1 MAKKEIRYLMQ
12 PLEVREVKDK
22 PATVE
27 GYAAVFDSDSL
38 DMGFVERIA
47 PNAFD
52 GVIERSD
59 VVALYN
65 HNETPGVLARCT
77 NGEGTL
83 HLEVDKKGLKCSFTM
98 PNTTL
103 GRDLTESCKRGDIK
117 GMSFAFTVEKDNWE
131 HDDDDNYRRTIVQI
145 NRLYDVS
152 LVVTPAYPATSVET
166 KGLDELKAKETLEK
180 HQQEE
185 AEQRKADD
193 ARKQELADY
202 FAKQNMR
209 IY

>member
-12 PLEVREVKDK
+12 PLEVREAKDK
-22 PATVE
+22 AATVE
-27 GYAAVFDSDSL
+27 GYAAVFNSDSV
-38 DMGFVERIA
+38 DMGFTERID
-47 PNAFD
+47 PKAFD

-65 HNETPGVLARCT
+65 HNETPGVLARST

-83 HLEVDKKGLKCSFTM
+83 HLEVDDHGLRCSFQM
-98 PNTTL
+98 PDTTL

-117 GMSFAFTVEKDNWE
+117 GMSIAFTVKSDTWE
-131 HDDDDNYRRTIVQI
+131 HRKDDTYLRTINQI
-145 NRLYDVS
+145 DRLFDVS

-180 HQQEE
+180 HRQEE

-193 ARKQELADY
+193 AKRQDLLEY
-202 FAKQNMR
+202 YRNQRMR